1 MAQGKRTT
9 STRKGG
15 SASGRS
21 AKPRQEA
28 PESFTPT
35 LNERLRTKGK
45 WIFAF
50 LAGVFALTFVVA
62 GVGTGG
68 PSFLDMLQQERAAE
82 APETAAAD
90 DAVTSALA
98 ATKATP
104 DDPQAWLT
112 LATAYVTAGQLDKV
126 EEPAAKAAEL
136 AGDDAERQSAVADA
150 YLALAAAL
158 LQKAQDAYAG
168 AEGSGLVNGRPA
180 VPQTV
185 IPGQSQ
191 GATPFQ
197 TAQEAIASAGFSQ
210 ASEAA
215 TPFQTQASEAYQSAI
230 DAQEKVTK
238 ATPDDPAAWFRLG
251 QIAGAA
257 NDGELAISSYR
268 TFVEL
273 APDDPLVKQV
283 EEEIDR
289 LEEAFNPA
297 PVQ

>member
-1 MAQGKRTT
+1 MAQGKRTS

-15 SASGRS
+15 SGSGRPV
-21 AKPRQEA
+21 KPRQEA
-28 PESFTPT
+28 PESYTPT

-50 LAGVFALTFVVA
+50 LAAVFALTFVVA

-68 PSFLDMLQQERAAE
+68 PSFLDMLSQERAAE
-82 APETAAAD
+82 APDTQPAD
-90 DAVTSALA
+90 DAVEAALA
-98 ATKATP
+98 DTKATP
-104 DDPQAWLT
+104 EDPQAWLA
-112 LATAYVTAGQLDKV
+112 LATAYVNAGQLDKA
-126 EEPAAKAAEL
+126 EEPATKAAEL
-136 AGDDAERQSAVADA
+136 AGDDAERQSAVADL

-168 AEGSGLVNGRPA
+168 AQGAGLVNGRPA

-197 TAQEAIASAGFSQ
+197 TAQEALASAGFSE
-210 ASEAA
+210 ASAAA
-215 TPFQTQASEAYQSAI
+215 TPFQTQADSAYQGAI
-230 DAQEKVTK
+230 AAQEAVTK
-238 ATPDDPAAWFRLG
+238 ASPDDPAAWFRLG

-289 LEEAFNPA
+289 LEKALN
-297 PVQ
+297 PVQVQ

>member
-1 MAQGKRTT
+1 MAQGKRTS

-15 SASGRS
+15 SGSGRS

-68 PSFLDMLQQERAAE
+68 PSFLDLLQQERAAE
-82 APETAAAD
+82 TPQTEPAD
-90 DAVTSALA
+90 DAVKTALA
-98 ATKATP
+98 GTKETP
-104 DDPQAWLT
+104 DDPQAWLA
-112 LATAYVTAGQLDKV
+112 LATAYVNAGQFDKAG
-126 EEPAAKAAEL
+126 EPATKAAEL
-136 AGDDAERQSAVADA
+136 AGDDAAEQSAVADL

-158 LQKAQDAYAG
+158 LQKAQEAYTG
-168 AEGSGLVNGRPA
+168 AEGAGLVNGRPA

-197 TAQEAIASAGFSQ
+197 TAQEAIASAGFAK

-215 TPFQTQASEAYQSAI
+215 SPFQTQASEAYQEAI
-230 DAQEKVTK
+230 AAQEKVTK

-268 TFVEL
+268 KFVEL

-289 LEEAFNPA
+289 LEKALN
-297 PVQ
+297 PVQAQ

>member
-1 MAQGKRTT
+1 MAQGKRTS

-15 SASGRS
+15 SGSGRS

-82 APETAAAD
+82 TPETEPAD
-90 DAVTSALA
+90 DAVKTALA
-98 ATKATP
+98 GTEETP
-104 DDPQAWLT
+104 DDPQAWLA
-112 LATAYVTAGQLDKV
+112 LATAYVNAGQLDKAG
-126 EEPAAKAAEL
+126 EPATKAAEL
-136 AGDDAERQSAVADA
+136 AGDDAAEQSAVADL

-158 LQKAQDAYAG
+158 LQKAQEAYAG
-168 AEGSGLVNGRPA
+168 AEGAGLVNGRPA

-197 TAQEAIASAGFSQ
+197 TAQESIASAGFSA

-215 TPFQTQASEAYQSAI
+215 SPFQTQASEAYQEAI
-230 DAQEKVTK
+230 AAQEKVTT
-238 ATPDDPAAWFRLG
+238 ASPDDPAAWFRLG

-257 NDGELAISSYR
+257 NDGELAISSYKK
-268 TFVEL
+268 FVEL

-289 LEEAFNPA
+289 LEKSLN
-297 PVQ
+297 PVQVQ